1 MRVGFEIRKRE
12 VCEDKGVC
20 KENERNAWG
29 GKDSI
34 GKITEENKNR
44 KEAVKYKIEDKMFYI
59 RKCGRVK
66 VTGVNGSSPS
76 GKCE

>member
-12 VCEDKGVC
+12 ACEGKGVC
-20 KENERNAWG
+20 KENERNTWG

-34 GKITEENKNR
+34 GKITGGNKNR
-44 KEAVKYKIEDKMFYI
+44 KEAVKYKIGDKMFYI
-59 RKCGRVK
+59 RKCGRVG

-76 GKCE
+76 GKFE